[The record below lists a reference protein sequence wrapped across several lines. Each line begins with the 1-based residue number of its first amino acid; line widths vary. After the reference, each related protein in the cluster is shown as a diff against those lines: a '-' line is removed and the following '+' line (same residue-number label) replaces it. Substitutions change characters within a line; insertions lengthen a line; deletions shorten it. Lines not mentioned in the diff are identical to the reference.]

1 MKRSKPV
8 RKLYSR
14 KMFVENLENRTVMA
28 GDCFHNF
35 VLPEDADASGSVT
48 PLDALV
54 VINRIN
60 QSIASTASNPNSA
73 NAKGLV
79 DVDADAAITPLDAL
93 VVIDHLNAQNLASGS
108 PRASRVDLHRRIERI
123 EQAIATNVLPM
134 HLTIDDAR
142 ATLDTLRSGGR
153 PELGDHVISGS
164 LRWKQ
169 DDDSSSDGSTSE
181 PSEPGE
187 IGSDM
192 TH

>member
-8 RKLYSR
+8 RKLHSR

-60 QSIASTASNPNSA
+60 QSIASNASNPNSL
-73 NAKGLV
+73 NAQGLA

-93 VVIDHLNAQNLASGS
+93 VVIDHLNSQNLASGA

-123 EQAIATNVLPM
+123 EQAIPGITASSMAEVTSQM
-134 HLTIDDAR
+134 LTLEFLQGMTDAENN
-142 ATLDTLRSGGR
+142 TL
-153 PELGDHVISGS
+153 
-164 LRWKQ
+164 
-169 DDDSSSDGSTSE
+169 
-181 PSEPGE
+181 
-187 IGSDM
+187 
-192 TH
+192 